1 MNFIRINDMES
12 LLAQVGGSHYK
23 DMEIQPI
30 EYIMKNKLDFPQGS
44 IVKYI
49 SRYRKKNKDE
59 DVKKVIHFAVLI
71 LQLEYGYTDEQISSL
86 LYEIGHKPKSYPVPE
101 E

>member
-1 MNFIRINDMES
+1 MES
-12 LLAQVGGSHYK
+12 LLAQVGGTHYK

-30 EYIMKNKLDFPQGS
+30 EYIIKNKLDFPQGS

-49 SRYRKKNKDE
+49 SRYRKKGQAE

-71 LQLEYGYTDEQISSL
+71 LQLEYGYTDEQVSSL
-86 LYEIGHKPKSYPVPE
+86 LYEIGHNKPKPYPIKE